1 MFKSAIYLISK
12 STVFKMCFLGVNIL
26 RQCFTVT
33 GCWCWGGGGMGG
45 RLPEEVS
52 LMLACEIHNHWSH
65 CWALISPAVSSLK
78 GQKSIRLHYRADSVV
93 ISTQASSPVQ
103 AHMRPRPHNTKT
115 ESDSWLSFRL
125 RGLIFCLLLIM
136 WLRSYR
142 LYCDKS
148 LFPRNNAILF
158 SWKGNNQPSMLQWW
172 QRNALQALSH

>member
-1 MFKSAIYLISK
+1 MKNLQTTTWRQRTSYFLCVLFSSFLIASSARMVSHLLVFLMFKSAIYLISK
-12 STVFKMCFLGVNIL
+12 STVFKMCLLGVNIL

-125 RGLIFCLLLIM
+125 RGLMFVF
-136 WLRSYR
+136 Y
-142 LYCDKS
+142 Y
-148 LFPRNNAILF
+148 
-158 SWKGNNQPSMLQWW
+158 
-172 QRNALQALSH
+172 